1 MFNIGMPELIVV
13 FIVALLAFGPKRLP
27 EIGRQL
33 AKAITMF
40 KRAAMD
46 LKDAIEQEPPQEIT
60 DEVRA
65 KLGKSE
71 EEKAQSH

>member
-1 MFNIGMPELIVV
+1 MFNIGMPELIIV
-13 FIVALLAFGPKRLP
+13 FIVALLVFGPKRLP

-33 AKAITMF
+33 GKAIMMF
-40 KRAAMD
+40 KRSAMD

-60 DEVRA
+60 DEVRE

-71 EEKAQSH
+71 EEKAQSD